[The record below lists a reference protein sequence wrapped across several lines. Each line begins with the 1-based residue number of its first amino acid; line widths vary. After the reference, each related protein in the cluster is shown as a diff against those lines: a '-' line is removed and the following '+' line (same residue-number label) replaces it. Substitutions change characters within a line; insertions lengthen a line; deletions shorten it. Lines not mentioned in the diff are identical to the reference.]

1 MSILSFFMLILNTF
15 RHIFLAPSPILM
27 ILLLDLWYFYDTSP
41 SIFLEKSHFAK
52 VLDINDIILYL
63 SRIMI
68 LWGFFREKTFLR
80 ERLSLS
86 FVLQFSA
93 ERNNFFIKTSCY
105 FIFLLYLCIGYRSKI
120 RMVPKTLW
128 VKTKAFAII
137 SRLAKS
143 VGNSI
148 WNNKHGNNMW

>member
-1 MSILSFFMLILNTF
+1 MRL
-15 RHIFLAPSPILM
+15 
-27 ILLLDLWYFYDTSP
+27 
-41 SIFLEKSHFAK
+41 
-52 VLDINDIILYL
+52 
-63 SRIMI
+63 
-68 LWGFFREKTFLR
+68 FREKTFLR
-80 ERLSLS
+80 EHAELS

-143 VGNSI
+143 LGNSI
-148 WNNKHGNNMW
+148 WNKKHENNM